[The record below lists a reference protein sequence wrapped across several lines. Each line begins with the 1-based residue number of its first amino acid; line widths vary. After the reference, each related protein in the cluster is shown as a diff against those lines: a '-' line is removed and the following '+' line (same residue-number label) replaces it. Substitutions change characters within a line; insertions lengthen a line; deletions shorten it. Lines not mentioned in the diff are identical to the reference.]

1 MQNKNS
7 KDYKERGIFMIK
19 VELKDGSIIEV
30 EEGKSILDVAKQ
42 ISQGLARMAMVG
54 KVDGEVKD
62 LRFELNK
69 DCKLEILTFDSIEGK
84 KAYWHTTSHIMA
96 QAVMRLFPDTK
107 FAIGPAI
114 DEGFYYDF
122 DSSAAFNDE
131 DKEKIE
137 AEMKKIIKEDLPIE
151 RFSLPKKEALKLM
164 EGQPYKQELI
174 NDLPEG
180 EEISFYKQGDFT
192 DLCAG
197 PHLMSTGKI
206 KAIKL
211 LANSGAYWRGDEHNK
226 MLQRVYAISFPK
238 ASELEEFLKLREEA
252 KERDHR
258 KIGKDLKL
266 FMTHKLVGAGLP
278 IYLPKGATIRRLLE
292 RYIQDKEIAL
302 GYSHVY
308 TPSLANTELYKISGH
323 WDHYKDDMFPIMKMD
338 TEEMVLRPMNCPHH
352 MLVYKSE
359 LRSYK
364 DLPIKIGELANDFR
378 YENSGA
384 VCGLERVRQMCQN
397 DAHLFV
403 RPDQIKEE
411 VGKVLK
417 LIVEVY
423 QKDFGFPSSSFKYR
437 LSLRDKN
444 NKEKYIDNDEMW
456 ETAESQLRAIL
467 KELNID
473 FYEAEGEAAFYGPK
487 IDIQIKTALNH
498 DITIPTCQLDF
509 ALPDRFDLT
518 YIGEDGKEHRPV
530 VIHRAILGS
539 SDRFISFLIEETKGV
554 FPTWLA
560 PTQVKILPIADS
572 HKEYA
577 KKVREALMLK
587 GIRTEL
593 DDRNE
598 KIGYK
603 IREAQLE
610 KVPYMLIIGN
620 KEMENE
626 EVGVRS
632 HKDGDIGAMK
642 LNEFV
647 DKIKNEVDNKINNK

>member
-1 MQNKNS
+1 
-7 KDYKERGIFMIK
+7 MIK

-122 DSSAAFNDE
+122 DSSATFNDE

-151 RFSLPKKEALKLM
+151 RFSLPKEEALKLM

-174 NDLPEG
+174 NDLPEV

-467 KELNID
+467 KEMNHEY
-473 FYEAEGEAAFYGPK
+473 YEAEGEAAFYGPK

-647 DKIKNEVDNKINNK
+647 DKIKYEVDNKINNK

>member
-122 DSSAAFNDE
+122 DSSATFNDE

-151 RFSLPKKEALKLM
+151 RFSLPKEEALKLM

-206 KAIKL
+206 KAVKL

-238 ASELEEFLKLREEA
+238 ASELEEFLKLREDA

-411 VGKVLK
+411 VGNVLK
-417 LIVEVY
+417 LIKEVY
-423 QKDFGFPSSSFKYR
+423 QKDFGFSADSFKYR

-444 NKEKYIDNDEMW
+444 NKAKYIDNDEMW

-647 DKIKNEVDNKINNK
+647 DKIKYEVDNKINDK

>member
-1 MQNKNS
+1 
-7 KDYKERGIFMIK
+7 MIK

-151 RFSLPKKEALKLM
+151 RFSLPKEEALKLM

-444 NKEKYIDNDEMW
+444 NKAKYIDNDEMW

-647 DKIKNEVDNKINNK
+647 DKIKYEVDNKINNK

>member
-1 MQNKNS
+1 
-7 KDYKERGIFMIK
+7 MIK

-54 KVDGEVKD
+54 KVDEEVKD

-151 RFSLPKKEALKLM
+151 RFSLPKEEALKLM

-352 MLVYKSE
+352 MLVYKSG

-647 DKIKNEVDNKINNK
+647 DKIKYEVDNKINNK